1 MAIFSLKSKEVLS
14 NLTAPANIDLGAMI
28 PLMTTTLSGNA
39 TSITFNNIPQN
50 YDHLQIRTVAR
61 TDRAADT
68 QDAINMRFNSD
79 TGSNYSWHY
88 LSGNGSSVS
97 SGASSSASFIFNC
110 VIGTAASSTAGM
122 FGVSVIDIL
131 DYSNTNKHKTSR
143 VFTGNDA
150 NGNGLC
156 QMYSGNWQNTSA
168 ITSIT
173 FIPNVGTNIVQ
184 YSTFA
189 LYGIKK
195 AGA

>member
-28 PLMTTTLSGNA
+28 PLMTTTLSSNA
-39 TSITFNNIPQN
+39 TSVTFSNIPQN
-50 YDHLQIRTVAR
+50 YEHLQIRAIAR

-79 TGSNYSWHY
+79 SGSNYSWHY
-88 LSGNGSSVS
+88 ISGNGSSVS
-97 SGASSSASFIFNC
+97 SGAGSSASYIFNS

-122 FGVSVIDIL
+122 FGVSIIDIL
-131 DYSNTNKHKTSR
+131 DYSNVNKYKTSR

-156 QMYSGNWQNTSA
+156 QIYSGSWRDLSSINT
-168 ITSIT
+168 IT
-173 FIPNVGTNIVQ
+173 FIPNVGSNIVQ
-184 YSTFA
+184 YSKFA
-189 LYGIKK
+189 LYGIKR